1 MERPPPTQ
9 SQRAWLTGVLAQL
22 GITATELA
30 RRADLNP
37 TTLTRFL
44 NAENDRGH
52 ELSRRTVRK
61 IEGAIAAASRPQ
73 QSIIP
78 GFAETEADQYQVEAV
93 DDPMHNAARA
103 MLAGRN
109 SRTAWLLRVDDLDA
123 IGLRRDDVV
132 VVDQN
137 EAPAPG
143 DIVCAQVYDRPMGG
157 ARTVFR
163 LYEPPYL
170 VSGSLQ
176 RNARR
181 PIVVDNTNAV
191 IMGVMIGSIS
201 PRRHEKLAPPHA
213 A

>member
-1 MERPPPTQ
+1 MH
-9 SQRAWLTGVLAQL
+9 SQRDWLADVLEQL

-44 NAENDRGH
+44 NADNERGH

-61 IEGAIAAASRPQ
+61 IENAIAVASRPQ
-73 QSIIP
+73 RSGIV
-78 GFAETEADQYQVEAV
+78 GFAETEAEQYAAEAI
-93 DDPMHNAARA
+93 DDPLDNAVRA

-109 SRTAWLLRVDDLDA
+109 GRSAWRLAVDELEA
-123 IGLRRDDVV
+123 IGLRRGDVV

-137 EAPAPG
+137 ETPAPG
-143 DIVCAQVYDRPMGG
+143 DIVCAQVYDRPTGG

-170 VSGSLQ
+170 VSGSMQ

-181 PIVVDNTNAV
+181 PIVVDNANAI
-191 IMGVMIGSIS
+191 IMGVMIGSVS
-201 PRRHEKLAPPHA
+201 PRRHDRLPPLHA